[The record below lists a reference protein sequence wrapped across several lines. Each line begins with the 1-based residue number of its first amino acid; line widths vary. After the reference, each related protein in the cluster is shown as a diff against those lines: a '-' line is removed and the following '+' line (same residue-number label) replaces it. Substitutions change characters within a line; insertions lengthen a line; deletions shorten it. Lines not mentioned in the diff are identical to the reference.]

1 VKKILLTYI
10 TIFVSLIGIGQV
22 SAQSGS
28 TQSRLNTG
36 QKKDLSKL
44 KLGTSGVLRFTTTKT
59 NVKIQP
65 SSVINAY
72 YRSVM
77 LGTPASATAARNNS
91 SNEASTANATDS
103 RSRIA
108 ATIETG
114 KAEDVMFVNERIRVN
129 NVYPN
134 PANDYAEIEY
144 QINNNATDAKITIIS
159 SIFSTL
165 SELPLDKSDKKIR
178 INTQQFASG
187 VYFYQL
193 IVDGKKVATKK
204 LLVRH

>member
-1 VKKILLTYI
+1 VKRIILTYI
-10 TIFVSLIGIGQV
+10 TIFVGLISIGQA

-44 KLGTSGVLRFTTTKT
+44 KLGTSSVLRFTNTRT

-65 SSVINAY
+65 SSAINAF
-72 YRSVM
+72 YRSLM
-77 LGTPASATAARNNS
+77 LGA
-91 SNEASTANATDS
+91 TANANTTRSSTSNESTNINTTDS

-108 ATIETG
+108 ASADVN
-114 KAEDVMFVNERIRVN
+114 KAEDVMFVNEKIRVN

-144 QINNNATDAKITIIS
+144 QINGNVADAKITVIS

-165 SELPLDKSDKKIR
+165 SELPLDKADKKIR
-178 INTQQFASG
+178 INTQQLASG

-193 IVDGKKVATKK
+193 MVDGKKVATKK